1 MTVRLTMLCASA
13 AEGGHDR
20 IFGGGA
26 ASERRRHEPGV
37 ATAAP
42 PPYLLVLRGP
52 SARCART
59 AEALAIQATPDD
71 ALRDLDYG
79 AWAGRSVQDIAA
91 EDPHGLSAWLTDPDA
106 APHGGESVRRLCRR
120 TAAWLGALPA
130 GPGPILAITEAS
142 VIRAALVHA
151 LSVPVRSFRQLEVLP
166 ASAVTLTL
174 RDGRWSTRSGRLT
187 VPWRWQPAADG
198 SAAVTLLTMPDTRQ
212 HPSAPH
218 RPAMT

>member
-1 MTVRLTMLCASA
+1 MSA
-13 AEGGHDR
+13 AGTSR
-20 IFGGGA
+20 A
-26 ASERRRHEPGV
+26 WRQRPLRRH
-37 ATAAP
+37 
-42 PPYLLVLRGP
+42 LLVLRGP

-59 AEALAIQATPDD
+59 AEALAIEATPDD

-91 EDPHGLSAWLTDPDA
+91 EDPHGLSRLADGPGRRTA
-106 APHGGESVRRLCRR
+106 RGESVRRLCRR

-151 LSVPVRSFRQLEVLP
+151 LSVPVRSFRQLEVPP

-174 RDGRWSTRSGRLT
+174 RDAVEHPVR
-187 VPWRWQPAADG
+187 AADG
-198 SAAVTLLTMPDTRQ
+198 PVAVAAGRRRLRGRHAADHAGHATAPVRAAPSGHDLTWGKRRNRGEQGAGVRSLM
-212 HPSAPH
+212 
-218 RPAMT
+218 